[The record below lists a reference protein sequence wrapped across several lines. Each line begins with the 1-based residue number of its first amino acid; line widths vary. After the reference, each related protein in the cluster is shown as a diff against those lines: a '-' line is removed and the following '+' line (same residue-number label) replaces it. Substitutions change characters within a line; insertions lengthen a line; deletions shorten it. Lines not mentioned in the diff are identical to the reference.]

1 MVEIGD
7 ERGDGALEVD
17 VVLPQS
23 VVCVNEQCLVGG
35 LAHAL
40 VESGHIVIIGGVGLL
55 RNWCVFLRQ
64 WL

>member
-17 VVLPQS
+17 VVLPQG
-23 VVCVNEQCLVGG
+23 VVCVDEQRLVGR

-40 VESGHIVIIGGVGLL
+40 VRGGHIVIIGGVGLL